1 MTIGTPCRLSPVAP
15 RPRARP
21 PRLSAP
27 PKLISVVIPTR
38 DRNEAL
44 ARCLDRLAPCAQ
56 SLSHDQYEVIVADD
70 SAHAAA
76 RELIFDRYPWARWTG
91 GPRRGPAAN
100 RNAGARIAR
109 GEWLA
114 FTDDDCLPEFGW
126 LESFA
131 EAFNPNAGA
140 LDVLE
145 GRTMC
150 RAGLDSPRRAAP
162 VDLEGGKLM
171 SCNFAIRRAHLEQVG
186 GFDERFPNAH
196 MVDAELQ
203 ARLLKSGFM
212 IHFIPGA
219 DVDHPPFELAWGATL
234 ARVHEW
240 SVLHMTLHG
249 PRHGLPWYLQHQT
262 RERLSRIV
270 RDSKSL
276 DTLSALVSLPVEL
289 GTIALHWREWRT
301 RAQTLAGQ
309 S

>member
-1 MTIGTPCRLSPVAP
+1 MTGA
-15 RPRARP
+15 
-21 PRLSAP
+21 

-38 DRNEAL
+38 DRNDAL

-76 RELIFDRYPWARWTG
+76 RELLFDRYPWARWTG

-100 RNAGARIAR
+100 RNAGARVAR

-131 EAFNPNAGA
+131 NAFQPSASA

-145 GRTMC
+145 GRTTC
-150 RAGLDSPRRAAP
+150 IAGLDSPRHTAP
-162 VDLEGGKLM
+162 VNLDGGKLW

-186 GFDERFPNAH
+186 GFDERYPYPH
-196 MVDAELQ
+196 MEDADLQ

-212 IHFIPGA
+212 IRFVAGA
-219 DVDHPPFELAWGATL
+219 EVDHPPRPLPWGATL
-234 ARVHEW
+234 ARVHES

-249 PRHGLPWYLQHQT
+249 PRRGLPWYLQNQT
-262 RERLSRIV
+262 RARLSRIV
-270 RDSKSL
+270 RESKSF

-289 GTIALHWREWRT
+289 GTIALHWREWRAK
-301 RAQTLAGQ
+301 AQTLAGQ
-309 S
+309 GS